1 MKKQLTVFTMA
12 ASVLI
17 GSGAP
22 AAHHSL
28 VQFDLTEPIRVK
40 GTVVRFDRVNPHS
53 LIHLD
58 ERHDDGTMQRWAVDG
73 PTLLALARMGIDADF
88 LKAGDVIEVCG
99 FPLKDAAAS
108 QRAFEKFQ
116 ARVMSGHLVETPD
129 GTRWFWSD
137 YGQFDRCLN
146 PGETRADIVTTS

>member
-1 MKKQLTVFTMA
+1 MNERLAAFTA
-12 ASVLI
+12 AALVLI
-17 GSGAP
+17 VSGSP

-28 VQFDLTEPIRVK
+28 IQFDLTEPMRVK

-53 LIHLD
+53 LIFLD
-58 ERHDDGTMQRWAVDG
+58 QRREDGTLQRWAVDG
-73 PTLLALARMGIDADF
+73 PTLTALARMGIDADF
-88 LKAGDVIEVCG
+88 LRPGDVIEVCG
-99 FPLKDAAAS
+99 FPLKDGAAS
-108 QRAFEKFQ
+108 ERALEKFQ

-146 PGETRADIVTTS
+146 PGETREDVLRRR